1 MKKKIKV
8 LHILN
13 LVGGVEICFRQICEN
28 IDTSII
34 ETSIVCQK
42 LVNKSKLVTSKGEEI
57 ISFSIPIAREIN
69 PIFDLFSIIK
79 LIFIINKTKPDV
91 IHAHSAKAGVIA
103 RIASFFFKIKV
114 LYTPHAF
121 SYLSANSK
129 FKRFL
134 FLIVEKILRTK
145 NTIVLATS
153 NSEKNQA
160 IHTVGFDQKKVFV
173 LENAIDTNTI
183 GEDKDLEKTLKDK
196 TYICTVGRPSF
207 QKNLEMLIKAFEA
220 VAQNNSKVH
229 LFIIGAGEYSPRKD
243 KIIQMINKRNLN
255 NRVTILP
262 WISRKQVQTYIKNA
276 KLYVSSS
283 RYEGMPYSVIE
294 SMALSRPSVLTNT
307 DGNRDLVIDKKSGFL
322 VEVGDDL
329 EMANKIITLLNDNKL
344 RNSFALQAKKLFI
357 KNHLLSDYLQKL
369 TVHYQ
374 KTIKK

>member
-1 MKKKIKV
+1 MIK
-8 LHILN
+8 
-13 LVGGVEICFRQICEN
+13 N
-28 IDTSII
+28 I
-34 ETSIVCQK
+34 
-42 LVNKSKLVTSKGEEI
+42 
-57 ISFSIPIAREIN
+57 
-69 PIFDLFSIIK
+69 
-79 LIFIINKTKPDV
+79 KPDV
-91 IHAHSAKAGVIA
+91 IHAHSAKGGVIA
-103 RIASFFFKIKV
+103 RIASVFFKIKV

-121 SYLSANSK
+121 SYLSTKNK
-129 FKRFL
+129 FKRLL
-134 FLIVEKILRTK
+134 FLTVERILRTK
-145 NTIVLATS
+145 NTIILATS
-153 NSEKNQA
+153 NSEKNQS
-160 IHTVGFDQKKVFV
+160 IHIVGYAKEKVFV

-183 GEDKDLEKTLKDK
+183 GEDKDLEKTVKGK

-255 NRVTILP
+255 NRITILP
-262 WISRKQVQTYIKNA
+262 WISRKQVLTYIKNT

-357 KNHLLSDYLQKL
+357 KNHLLSDYLEKL
-369 TVHYQ
+369 TAHYQ

>member
-79 LIFIINKTKPDV
+79 LIFLINKTKPDV

-160 IHTVGFDQKKVFV
+160 IHTVGFDQKKVF
-173 LENAIDTNTI
+173 LLQNAINLKTI
-183 GEDKDLEKTLKDK
+183 GEDKVLEKTLKEK

-207 QKNLEMLIKAFEA
+207 QKNLEMLIRAFEI
-220 VAQNNSKVH
+220 VAQNNNRVH

-243 KIIQMINKRNLN
+243 KIINMVNNKKLN
-255 NRVTILP
+255 TRITILP
-262 WISRKQVQTYIKNA
+262 WISRKKVQTYIKNA

-294 SMALSRPSVLTNT
+294 SMAFSTPSVLTNT
-307 DGNRDLVIDKKSGFL
+307 DGNRDLVINKKSGFL
-322 VEVGDDL
+322 VDICDDL
-329 EMANKIITLLNDNKL
+329 EMANKITTLLNDTKL
-344 RNSFALQAKKLFI
+344 RNKFGLQANRIFRQ
-357 KNHLLSDYLQKL
+357 NHLLSDYLKKL
-369 TVHYQ
+369 TTHYQ
-374 KTIKK
+374 KNI

>member
-57 ISFSIPIAREIN
+57 TSFSIPIVREIN

-79 LIFIINKTKPDV
+79 LIFLINKTKPDL

-173 LENAIDTNTI
+173 LQNAINLKTI
-183 GEDKDLEKTLKDK
+183 AEDKVLEKTLKGK
-196 TYICTVGRPSF
+196 TYICTVGRPSY
-207 QKNLEMLIKAFEA
+207 QKNLEMLIRAFEI
-220 VAQNNSKVH
+220 VAQNNNRVH

-243 KIIQMINKRNLN
+243 KIINMVNNKKLN
-255 NRVTILP
+255 TRITILP
-262 WISRKQVQTYIKNA
+262 WISRKKVQTYIKNA

-294 SMALSRPSVLTNT
+294 SMALSTPSVLTNT
-307 DGNRDLVIDKKSGFL
+307 DGNRDLVINKKSGFL
-322 VEVGDDL
+322 VDVCDDV
-329 EMANKIITLLNDNKL
+329 EMANKITTLLNDTKL
-344 RNSFALQAKKLFI
+344 RTKFGLQANKLFI
-357 KNHLLSDYLQKL
+357 QNHLLSDYLKKL
-369 TVHYQ
+369 TTHYQ
-374 KTIKK
+374 KNI

>member
-28 IDTSII
+28 IDESKI
-34 ETSIVCQK
+34 ETRVVCQK
-42 LVNKSKLVTSKGEEI
+42 LINKSKLLTSKGKEI
-57 ISFSIPIAREIN
+57 IPFSIPIVREIN
-69 PIFDLFSIIK
+69 PVFDLCSIIK
-79 LIFIINKTKPDV
+79 LTFLIKKIKPDV

-103 RIASFFFKIKV
+103 RISSFFFKIKV

-121 SYLSANSK
+121 SYLSAKNK

-134 FLIVEKILRTK
+134 YLTVEKILRTK
-145 NTIVLATS
+145 NTIILATS

-160 IHTVGFDQKKVFV
+160 VQIVGYDKKKVFV
-173 LENAIDTNTI
+173 LENAIDKNTI
-183 GEDKDLEKTLKDK
+183 GEDKDLEKTLKGR

-207 QKNLEMLIKAFEA
+207 QKNLEMLIRAFEA
-220 VAQNNSKVH
+220 VAQNICKAH

-262 WISRKQVQTYIKNA
+262 WVSRKQVQTYIKNA

-294 SMALSRPSVLTNT
+294 SMALSIPSVLTNV

-322 VEVGDDL
+322 VEVDDDV
-329 EMANKIITLLNDNKL
+329 EMANKIISLLTESKL
-344 RNSFALQAKKLFI
+344 RNKFALQAKKLFAQ
-357 KNHLLSDYLQKL
+357 NHLLSDYLQKL
-369 TVHYQ
+369 TTHYQ
-374 KTIKK
+374 KNA

>member
-79 LIFIINKTKPDV
+79 LIFLINKTKPDV

-173 LENAIDTNTI
+173 LQNAINLKTI
-183 GEDKDLEKTLKDK
+183 GEDKVLEKTLKGK

-207 QKNLEMLIKAFEA
+207 QKNLEMLIRAFEI
-220 VAQNNSKVH
+220 VAQNNNRVH

-243 KIIQMINKRNLN
+243 KIINMVNNKKLN
-255 NRVTILP
+255 TRITILP
-262 WISRKQVQTYIKNA
+262 WISRKKVQTYIKNA

-294 SMALSRPSVLTNT
+294 SMAFSTPSVLTNT
-307 DGNRDLVIDKKSGFL
+307 DGNRDLVINKKSGFL
-322 VEVGDDL
+322 VDICDDL
-329 EMANKIITLLNDNKL
+329 EMANKITTLLNDTKL
-344 RNSFALQAKKLFI
+344 RNKFGLQANRIFRQ
-357 KNHLLSDYLQKL
+357 NHLLSDYLKKL
-369 TVHYQ
+369 TTHYQ
-374 KTIKK
+374 KNI

>member
-1 MKKKIKV
+1 MKKKIRV

-28 IDTSII
+28 IDESKI
-34 ETSIVCQK
+34 ETIVVCQK
-42 LVNKSKLVTSKGEEI
+42 LVNKPKLVTSKGKEI
-57 ISFSIPIAREIN
+57 IPFSIPIVREIN
-69 PIFDLFSIIK
+69 PVFDLCSIIK
-79 LIFIINKTKPDV
+79 LTFLIKKIKPDV

-103 RIASFFFKIKV
+103 RISSLFFKIKV

-121 SYLSANSK
+121 SYLSAKNK

-134 FLIVEKILRTK
+134 YLTVEKILRTK
-145 NTIVLATS
+145 NTIILATS

-160 IHTVGFDQKKVFV
+160 IQIVGYDKKKVFV
-173 LENAIDTNTI
+173 LENAIDKNTI
-183 GEDKDLEKTLKDK
+183 GEDKNLEKTLKGR
-196 TYICTVGRPSF
+196 TYVCTVGRPSF
-207 QKNLEMLIKAFEA
+207 QKNLEMLIRAFEG
-220 VAQNNSKVH
+220 VAQNNFKVH

-262 WISRKQVQTYIKNA
+262 WVSRKQVQTYIKNA

-294 SMALSRPSVLTNT
+294 SMALSTPSVLTNV

-322 VEVGDDL
+322 VEVDDDV
-329 EMANKIITLLNDNKL
+329 EMANKIISLLTESKL
-344 RNSFALQAKKLFI
+344 RNEFALQAKKLFAQ
-357 KNHLLSDYLQKL
+357 NHLLSDYLQKL
-369 TVHYQ
+369 TIHYQ
-374 KTIKK
+374 KNT